1 MFMEEIVWKKFVS
14 CDTLG
19 EGGLGFEEETKEI
32 KLVCFFS
39 SFQIKKNTHKF
50 FFFFFKLNIIP

>member
-1 MFMEEIVWKKFVS
+1 MEEIVWKKFVS

-50 FFFFFKLNIIP
+50 FFF

>member
-1 MFMEEIVWKKFVS
+1 MEEIVWKKFVS

-32 KLVCFFS
+32 KLVCFS
-39 SFQIKKNTHKF
+39 PPSKLKKRLTSFF
-50 FFFFFKLNIIP
+50 YF